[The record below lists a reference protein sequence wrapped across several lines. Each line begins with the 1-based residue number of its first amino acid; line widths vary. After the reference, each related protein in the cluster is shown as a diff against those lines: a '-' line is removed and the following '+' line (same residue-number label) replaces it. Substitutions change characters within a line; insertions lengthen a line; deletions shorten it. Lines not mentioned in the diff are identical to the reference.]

1 MTYPELALFVGGAWI
16 TEGRGTLAVL
26 EPASGR
32 ELGRLPM
39 ATEADVDAALAAA
52 AEGFRLWRGVAPYE
66 RSRVVRR
73 IGDLIRE
80 QRGLFA
86 ATIARELGK
95 PLAEAERE
103 ADTAAE
109 MFEWAAEEARRSYG
123 RVIPGRT
130 AGQQLVAHWEPVGPV
145 AAFAPWNAPAITPAR
160 KISGALAAGCSI
172 VIKPAEETP
181 AAALLI
187 ARAAEAAGVPPGV
200 LNMVFGDPAMISDR
214 LLASPVIR
222 ALTFTGS
229 TGVGRALAAKAGAGL
244 KRMTLELGGHA
255 PVLVFGDV
263 DVEAVAQAAAAA
275 KFRNA
280 GQVCTSPTRFYVEA
294 DAYPRFAEAFVAATR
309 ALKVGDPFDPATQM
323 GPLANPRRLEAMERL
338 VADARARGAEVATG
352 GKTVGNVG
360 GFFAPTVLLDAPDD
374 CLAAN
379 EEPFGPLALISPV
392 SGVEAALARANRL
405 PVGLAA
411 YAFTHDA
418 RRQQQIADE
427 LEAGTIAFNHW
438 QASWPETPFGGRG
451 DSGFGVE
458 GGVEGLQAF
467 QQLKFVSNAS

>member
-1 MTYPELALFVGGAWI
+1 MSYPDLSLLVDGVWI
-16 TEGRGTLAVL
+16 TEGRETLPVL

-39 ATEADVDAALAAA
+39 AREADVDTALAAA
-52 AEGFRLWRGVAPYE
+52 ARGFEVWRKVPAYE
-66 RSRVVRR
+66 RSRMVRR
-73 IGDLIRE
+73 VGELIRE
-80 QRGLFA
+80 QRGLFGQ
-86 ATIARELGK
+86 TIARELGK

-123 RVIPGRT
+123 RTIPGRT
-130 AGQQLVAHWEPVGPV
+130 PTQQLTTHWEPVGPV

-160 KISGALAAGCSI
+160 KISGALAAGCSV

-187 ARAAEAAGVPPGV
+187 AGAVQSAGVPAGV
-200 LNMVFGDPAMISDR
+200 LNMLFGDPGMISAR
-214 LLASPVIR
+214 MTASPIIK

-229 TGVGRALAAKAGAGL
+229 TRVGKALAAQAGATL
-244 KRMTLELGGHA
+244 KRLTLELGGHA
-255 PVLVFGDV
+255 PVLLFGDV
-263 DVEAVAQAAAAA
+263 DVESVARAAVAA
-275 KFRNA
+275 KFRNC
-280 GQVCTSPTRFYVEA
+280 GQVCTSPTRFYIEA
-294 DAYPRFAEAFVAATR
+294 GAYPRFAEVFLDAAR
-309 ALKVGDPFDPATQM
+309 KLKVGDPLDAATQM
-323 GPLANPRRLEAMERL
+323 GPLAGPRRLETMERL
-338 VADARARGAEVATG
+338 VADARARGVTVATG
-352 GKTVGNVG
+352 GERVGSAG
-360 GFFAPTVLLDAPDD
+360 WFFAPTVLLDAPDD

-392 SGVEAALARANRL
+392 ADVDEALARANRL
-405 PVGLAA
+405 PQALAA
-411 YAFTHDA
+411 YAFTYDA
-418 RRQQQIADE
+418 RRQQRIAAE
-427 LEAGTIAFNHW
+427 LDAGTIAFNHW

-467 QQLKFVSNAS
+467 QQVKFTSHA